1 MYCGSGGRR
10 DLSVYDALEMMVRVP
25 DGSPP
30 FDSNSAYPKL
40 GLSKWDQQ
48 SETLRLLDY
57 VDGEG
62 GGVTSYKRIE

>member
-1 MYCGSGGRR
+1 M
-10 DLSVYDALEMMVRVP
+10 SVYDALEMMVRVP

-57 VDGEG
+57 VDGEA
-62 GGVTSYKRIE
+62 GGV